1 MNSENKIVVT
11 SWNGKYWEM
20 TPEQIEAAYRYKEH
34 QYRIEDAENQLDGN
48 ADWIE
53 EEYGYSHDE
62 IMDFADELAERFEDK
77 FDCNVSE
84 NDDWVAR
91 IIEMFDAVGRKESN
105 DD

>member
-1 MNSENKIVVT
+1 MPSHYN
-11 SWNGKYWEM
+11 W
-20 TPEQIEAAYRYKEH
+20 
-34 QYRIEDAENQLDGN
+34 LDGN

-91 IIEMFDAVGRKESN
+91 IIEMFDVAGRKESN